1 MHITYSDSVTD
12 ANKVVIHVLNGFAFG
27 GIEQLCL
34 QILQHPPHN
43 VQNILINLNP
53 ERLEM
58 LPAFEQVPN
67 LVILNQPY
75 RSNQK
80 LRFIFHF
87 AATLRQYHPQAVFIY
102 PFSIIHLLV
111 GLAARLA
118 YFPSPAIHAT
128 PQNTPPKEPSL
139 RGKWKKIVWASRIL
153 RIPLHSCSQAVQTE
167 FQKFTQLP
175 KGSFPI
181 PNGCD
186 VDEIATR
193 AKVSREKHPAS
204 AAKVMGMV
212 ARLNAIKDQET
223 LIRAFALV
231 HKKFPKTELWLIG
244 DGEQKEYLQNW
255 KNELQLQNAVTFW
268 GSRSDIPE
276 LLGQM
281 DIYAFSTT
289 DKEGFGISLIE
300 AMAASLPIVA
310 SDVPACREVLG
321 DGEAGFLVSPGN
333 PEALALVLEKLLSCD
348 EERTNWGKR
357 AYQRAVTHYSI
368 QKCAER
374 WYQVL
379 SNNNLVS

>member
-1 MHITYSDSVTD
+1 MFGID
-12 ANKVVIHVLNGFAFG
+12 AMTESKKIVVIHVLSSLAFG
-27 GIEQLCL
+27 GNENLCL
-34 QILQHPPHN
+34 QILQHSPSN
-43 VQNILINLNP
+43 VENILINLNP
-53 ERLEM
+53 ERLDM
-58 LPAFEQVPN
+58 LPKFQQVSG

-80 LRFIFHF
+80 LGFILSL
-87 AATLRQYHPQAVFIY
+87 AATLRKYRPQAVLIS
-102 PFSIIHLLV
+102 PFGIHIFV
-111 GLAARLA
+111 ALAARLA
-118 YFPSPAIHAT
+118 LVPSIVTRAG
-128 PQNTPPKEPSL
+128 NSPPKEPSV
-139 RGKWKKIVWASRIL
+139 RNQWKTIIQASRL
-153 RIPLHSCSQAVQTE
+153 LQIPIHCCSEAVHTE
-167 FQKFTQLP
+167 FQTLTPLP
-175 KGSFPI
+175 RGSFAI

-193 AKVSREKHPAS
+193 AKISREKHPAS

-244 DGEQKEYLQNW
+244 NGEQKEYLQNW
-255 KNELQLQNAVTFW
+255 KNELKLQNAVTFW
-268 GSRSDIPE
+268 GSRSNIPE

-374 WYQVL
+374 WYKVL
-379 SNNNLVS
+379 KHKAVN

>member
-58 LPAFEQVPN
+58 LPAFDQVPN

-118 YFPSPAIHAT
+118 FIPQIAVHAG
-128 PQNTPPKEPSL
+128 NTPPHVPSDCQ
-139 RGKWKKIVWASRIL
+139 KWKRLIQASRLLQIQIHCCSEVVHANFHTL
-153 RIPLHSCSQAVQTE
+153 TPL
-167 FQKFTQLP
+167 P
-175 KGSFPI
+175 RGSFAI

-193 AKVSREKHPAS
+193 AKISREKHPAS
-204 AAKVMGMV
+204 AVKVMGMV

-244 DGEQKEYLQNW
+244 NGEQKEYLQNW
-255 KNELQLQNAVTFW
+255 KNELKLQNAVTFW

-321 DGEAGFLVSPGN
+321 DGEAGFLVSQGN

-374 WYQVL
+374 WYRALL
-379 SNNNLVS
+379 SGR

>member
-118 YFPSPAIHAT
+118 FIPQIAVHAG
-128 PQNTPPKEPSL
+128 NTPPQVPSECQ
-139 RGKWKKIVWASRIL
+139 KWKRLIQASRLLQIQ
-153 RIPLHSCSQAVQTE
+153 IHCCSEVVHANFHTL
-167 FQKFTQLP
+167 TPLP

-244 DGEQKEYLQNW
+244 NGEQKEYLQNW
-255 KNELQLQNAVTFW
+255 KNELKLQNAVTFW

-321 DGEAGFLVSPGN
+321 DGEAGFLVSQGN
-333 PEALALVLEKLLSCD
+333 PEALALVLEKLFSCD

-357 AYQRAVTHYSI
+357 AYQRAVTHHSI

-374 WYQVL
+374 WYKLLKHKAV
-379 SNNNLVS
+379 N

>member
-1 MHITYSDSVTD
+1 MFGID
-12 ANKVVIHVLNGFAFG
+12 AMKEKQVVVHVLNGFAFG

-118 YFPSPAIHAT
+118 FIPQIAVHAG
-128 PQNTPPKEPSL
+128 NTPPQVPSECQ
-139 RGKWKKIVWASRIL
+139 KWKRLIQASRLLQIQIHCCSEVVHANFHTL
-153 RIPLHSCSQAVQTE
+153 TPL
-167 FQKFTQLP
+167 P
-175 KGSFPI
+175 RGSFAI

-193 AKVSREKHPAS
+193 AKISREKHPAS